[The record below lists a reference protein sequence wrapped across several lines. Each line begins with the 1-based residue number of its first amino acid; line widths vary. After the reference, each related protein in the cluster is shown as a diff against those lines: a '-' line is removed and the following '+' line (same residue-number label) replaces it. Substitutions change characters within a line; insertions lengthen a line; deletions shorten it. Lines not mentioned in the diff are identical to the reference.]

1 LINPNRILRVTA
13 EGNVDAGKAQTQ
25 ILECFFVFLLEE
37 VHGKEIEVRDIVQVV
52 NFDASLQVQ

>member
-1 LINPNRILRVTA
+1 VTA